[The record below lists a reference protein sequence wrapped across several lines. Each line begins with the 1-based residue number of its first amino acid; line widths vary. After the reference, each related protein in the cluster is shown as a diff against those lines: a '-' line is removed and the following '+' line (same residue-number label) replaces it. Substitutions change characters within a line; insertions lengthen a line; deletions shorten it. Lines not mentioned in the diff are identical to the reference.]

1 VVILTGRVSRIG
13 RIALPFVLL
22 FVGAAAFY
30 VSPWPAIIRAAL
42 GGAHIHVYLRW
53 ETVGLLAIAVL
64 CWAAAIWL
72 SLQVK
77 RD

>member
-1 VVILTGRVSRIG
+1 MILTGRVSRIG

-30 VSPWPAIIRAAL
+30 VSPWPAILRSAL
-42 GGAHIHVYLRW
+42 GGAHIHVFAHW
-53 ETVGLLAIAVL
+53 ETVGLPAIAAA

>member
-1 VVILTGRVSRIG
+1 MVILTGRVSRIG